1 MHLRREID
9 ELLDKTIVIKE
20 ELKQGHNKDQK
31 FVELA
36 MELDEIKNKIKDKT
50 KEGRAKGLWT
60 ESPEFYAKSIF

>member
-50 KEGRAKGLWT
+50 KEGRVKGLWT
-60 ESPEFYAKSIF
+60 ESPEFYAQSIF